1 MKKNKE
7 NNINKQTKKDNKKI
21 KLNKKVFIPF
31 ITLSIISFLSYII
44 IEVIYNDNLLS
55 SLGTMIGM
63 ALIFL
68 FTICFIIISLKS
80 ENKNNVPFIIMG
92 FLLIIIFSS
101 FNILSR
107 LEIIKLPK
115 NNYVRNFYNTPIT
128 EVYNWKEKNNIFI
141 DEIYEYSDIIP
152 EYHVISQ
159 DISSNQLVK
168 DVVRMTFII
177 SKGPDYNK
185 EIIVPSFTGWNY
197 DTVIKYLEDNYLNNV
212 QITFIESNNPVDTV
226 IYQEG
231 SGTRKRNDLI
241 KLTFSKNEIG
251 EVQVIDFTN
260 KSLLYATSW
269 LNKNGFKYELEY
281 ENDNEIKK
289 DYIIKQ
295 SNKNEVLDPASTTIT
310 LTVSKGKIIKVPDFS
325 TMDMDSINKWV
336 MENGLKINYQESY
349 DEEITLGDVISSN
362 VNKDDVI
369 EVGSQVEIV
378 ISKGKLEMPKIE
390 KMNDSTIWANEKN
403 IKYELTYDYSDT
415 VLKDDI
421 IKCSHQG
428 GDLIKKEDT
437 IVITISKGKS
447 ITIPNFVSMSKSEIQ
462 KKCDE
467 LKLSCSFKYG
477 GYTETIKKDIAT
489 KQSKSKNTVVAEGTS
504 LIITLSSGIYEKVS
518 VPAFTGKTKTEITNL
533 CKNLGI
539 TCKFT
544 YQSSF
549 SSTKKDTCVSQ
560 SKTGQVNKGSTITI
574 TLSKGPAKT
583 YKIVIDANQL
593 SNGNPEA
600 TKATL
605 QKKLTSAC
613 PGVKFTFKFQKAN
626 SGIGYL
632 APTSQ
637 VKVGSNTFT
646 EGKTYTVIINSN

>member
-1 MKKNKE
+1 MGKKKQE
-7 NNINKQTKKDNKKI
+7 KINENKKEKKV

-31 ITLSIISFLSYII
+31 ITLSLLSFFAYII
-44 IEVIYNDNLLS
+44 IEIMYNENLLS
-55 SLGTMIGM
+55 SIKTMIGISI
-63 ALIFL
+63 IFL

-80 ENKNNVPFIIMG
+80 ENKKSVPFIIIG
-92 FLLIIIFSS
+92 FLLIIIFSI
-101 FNILSR
+101 FNILIR
-107 LEIIKLPK
+107 LNLIKLPQ
-115 NNYVRNFYNTPIT
+115 NEYVLNFYNTPIT
-128 EVYNWKEKNNIFI
+128 EVYAWKEKNNIFI
-141 DEIYEYSDIIP
+141 DEIYEYSDTIP

-159 DISSNQLVK
+159 DVGADKLTK

-185 EIIVPSFTGWNY
+185 EVIVPSFTGWNY
-197 DTVIKYLEDNYLNNV
+197 DSVIKYLEENFLNNV
-212 QITFIESNNPVDTV
+212 EISFSESNNPSDTV

-241 KLTFSKNEIG
+241 KLTFSKSEVG
-251 EVQVIDFTN
+251 EVEIIDFTN

-281 ENDNEIKK
+281 ENSDEIKK
-289 DYIIKQ
+289 DYITKQ
-295 SNKNEVLDPASTTIT
+295 SHKNEVLDPNSVIVT
-310 LTVSKGKIIKVPDFS
+310 LTVSKGKIIKVPDFT
-325 TMDMDSINKWV
+325 TMDMDSINKWII
-336 MENGLKINYQESY
+336 ENGLKINYQESY
-349 DEEITLGDVISSN
+349 DEEVTLGDVISSN

-369 EVGSQVEIV
+369 EIGSEVELV
-378 ISKGKLEMPKIE
+378 ISKGKLEMPKLENI
-390 KMNDSTIWANEKN
+390 NDFTIWASEND
-403 IKYELTYDYSDT
+403 IKYELAYEYSTD

-421 IKCSHQG
+421 IKCSHKQG
-428 GDLIKKEDT
+428 ALIKKEDT
-437 IVITISKGKS
+437 IIITISKGKS
-447 ITIPNFVSMSKSEIQ
+447 ITLPSFVSMEKSAIQ
-462 KKCDE
+462 SKCDE
-467 LKLSCSFKYG
+467 LKLTCSFKYG
-477 GYTETIKKDIAT
+477 GYTESTKKDIAIS
-489 KQSKSKNTVVAEGTS
+489 QSKTKGTVVSEGTS
-504 LIITLSSGIYEKVS
+504 LVITLSNGLYEKVN
-518 VPAFTGKTKTEITNL
+518 VPSFNGKTKTEITNS

-544 YQSSF
+544 YQTSF
-549 SSTKKDTCVSQ
+549 STTAKDICVSQ

-583 YKIVIDANQL
+583 YNIVIDANQL

-605 QKKLTSAC
+605 QKKLSSAC
-613 PGVKFTFKFQKAN
+613 PGVNFTFKFERAN

-637 VKVGSNTFT
+637 VKIGSNTFT

>member
-7 NNINKQTKKDNKKI
+7 EKIKNKKEKKV

-31 ITLSIISFLSYII
+31 ITLSILSFIAYIVVEI
-44 IEVIYNDNLLS
+44 MYNDNLLS
-55 SLGTMIGM
+55 SLGTMIGIGI
-63 ALIFL
+63 IFL
-68 FTICFIIISLKS
+68 FTICFIVISLKS
-80 ENKNNVPFIIMG
+80 ENKKSIPFIIIG
-92 FLLIIIFSS
+92 FLLIMVFSG
-101 FNILSR
+101 FNILNR
-107 LEIIKLPK
+107 LGIIKLPQ
-115 NNYVRNFYNTPIT
+115 NDYVLNFYNTPIT
-128 EVYNWKEKNNIFI
+128 DVYTWKEEKGIFI
-141 DEIYEYSDIIP
+141 DEIYEYSDTIP

-159 DISSNQLVK
+159 DVGSDTLTK
-168 DVVRMTFII
+168 DIVRMTLII

-185 EIIVPSFTGWNY
+185 EVIVPSFTGWNY
-197 DTVIKYLEDNYLNNV
+197 DTVIKYLEENFLNNV
-212 QITFIESNNPVDTV
+212 EISFSESNNPADTV

-241 KLTFSKNEIG
+241 KLTFSKSEVG
-251 EVQVIDFTN
+251 EVKIIDFTN

-269 LNKNGFKYELEY
+269 LDKYGFKYEIEY
-281 ENDNEIKK
+281 ENNDKIKK
-289 DYIIKQ
+289 DYVIKQ
-295 SNKNEVLDPASTTIT
+295 SNKNEVLDPSLVTIT
-310 LTVSKGKIIKVPDFS
+310 LTVSKGKVIKVPDFT
-325 TMDMDSINKWV
+325 TMDMDSINKWI

-362 VNKDDVI
+362 VNKDEII
-369 EVGSQVEIV
+369 ETGSEIEIV
-378 ISKGKLEMPKIE
+378 ISKGKLEMPKLE
-390 KMNDSTIWANEKN
+390 NVNDFTIWASENDV
-403 IKYELTYDYSDT
+403 KYELAYDYSNT
-415 VLKDDI
+415 ILKDDI
-421 IKCSHQG
+421 IKCSHEQG
-428 GDLIKKEDT
+428 SLIKENDT
-437 IVITISKGKS
+437 VVITISKGKS
-447 ITIPNFVSMSKSEIQ
+447 ITIPNFVSMGKSAIQ
-462 KKCDE
+462 NKCNE

-477 GYTETIKKDIAT
+477 GYTENIKKDIAT
-489 KQSKSKNTVVAEGTS
+489 KQSKAKGTVVAEGTS
-504 LIITLSSGIYEKVS
+504 LVITLSSGIYEKVS
-518 VPAFTGKTKTEITNL
+518 VPSFSGKTKSEITNS

-539 TCKFT
+539 TCNFT

-549 SSTKKDTCVSQ
+549 SSTPKDVCVSQ
-560 SKTGQVNKGSTITI
+560 SKTGQVNKGSTITV

-605 QKKLTSAC
+605 QKKLSSAC
-613 PGVKFTFKFQKAN
+613 PGVKFTFKFEKAN